1 MHLLDPHKG
10 RTRAGGHEAKAN
22 PVNAGKEEAGDGPQE
37 HDLYGRDREDFIT
50 DTREALGLSDPK
62 STQDERACSTDA
74 ASP

>member
-1 MHLLDPHKG
+1 MWERRRMD
-10 RTRAGGHEAKAN
+10 
-22 PVNAGKEEAGDGPQE
+22 GDGSQA

-62 STQDERACSTDA
+62 SAQDERACSTDA